1 MYFLGGFSIVHRG
14 EFRGTEVA
22 IKKIF
27 DPNITDELMDD
38 LSNEISFLS
47 RLRHANI
54 VLLMGIVSKPP
65 NLCIV
70 TEYLPCGSLYDFLH
84 KTKYQ

>member
-1 MYFLGGFSIVHRG
+1 
-14 EFRGTEVA
+14 
-22 IKKIF
+22 
-27 DPNITDELMDD
+27 MDD

-84 KTKYQ
+84 KTKY